1 MEIVTQT
8 ELVSINATMFVQL
21 LSFLIFLFL
30 IQRVMFRPLRSTMEA
45 RSADLKRLQ
54 QEIKTQET
62 RLAELSSKMQKE
74 AAAVKADAFMESEK
88 LETAGKR
95 EASDILKQTL
105 AEIAAQQLQA
115 GEDVRRRI
123 EAVQRELEKET
134 EPLAATIISKVLE
147 RRPQP

>member
-105 AEIAAQQLQA
+105 AEIAAQQRQA
-115 GEDVRRRI
+115 GEDARRRI

-134 EPLAATIISKVLE
+134 EPLAATIIAKVLE

>member
-134 EPLAATIISKVLE
+134 EPLAATIIAKVLE